1 MTVVDL
7 TVSHISSTPTNPFA
21 KSTSNE
27 HLDRTHTFDLESQS
41 PKISSSHKNTAKQ
54 KRNYEYEAPLEI
66 SRIFK

>member
-41 PKISSSHKNTAKQ
+41 PKIS
-54 KRNYEYEAPLEI
+54 
-66 SRIFK
+66 